1 MGNFW
6 YKSKW
11 SPRCSNLPSLKLS
24 TSGFLDPGCASKSSE
39 KSEFFLSVVT
49 SGYFFGSNDP
59 PSVRLKIWNLDP
71 PKSLSVLDQR
81 TNKNPTALML
91 QQPQGLA
98 VWLASCCW
106 KAFLLRKRWLFV
118 RSFNVSKLGSNALTA
133 LKSRQRKQGNSV
145 QGAVWEVLGSLSIC
159 NLQDLCPAREFS
171 DWNAR
176 FVSCG

>member
-1 MGNFW
+1 MHPSRQ
-6 YKSKW
+6 KSR
-11 SPRCSNLPSLKLS
+11 S
-24 TSGFLDPGCASKSSE
+24 F
-39 KSEFFLSVVT
+39 SVVSCNLRVSFWLQRST
-49 SGYFFGSNDP
+49 VRQIEHLKPWSAR
-59 PSVRLKIWNLDP
+59 PSP
-71 PKSLSVLDQR
+71 SVLDQR

-91 QQPQGLA
+91 QEPQGLA

-118 RSFNVSKLGSNALTA
+118 RSFNVSKFGSNALSLTA

-145 QGAVWEVLGSLSIC
+145 QGAVWDVLGSLSIC

-171 DWNAR
+171 DWNTR